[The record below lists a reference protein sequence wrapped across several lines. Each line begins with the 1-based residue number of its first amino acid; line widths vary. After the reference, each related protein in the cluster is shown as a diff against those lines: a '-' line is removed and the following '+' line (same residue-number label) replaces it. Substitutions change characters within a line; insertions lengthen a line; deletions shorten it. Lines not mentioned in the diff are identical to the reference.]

1 MNWCPL
7 YPTGSSPPLFTSL
20 PPSQSS
26 PLLPTPSPSS
36 LLFFPLSS
44 CPLPFPL
51 APPLSQSALSQSE
64 WRVIREQGEGWA
76 KDFEVF
82 WSSTSLLSNVYNP
95 PLYVEND
102 WPPPNS
108 YYSLVRG
115 CEKQN
120 SSIEGLKQTKKLKKK
135 KRCKFCFSLAF
146 YFLTRLRSSRAS
158 FKGVP
163 HYSWQFAPP
172 SCPWRFS
179 ALLSRLGTSQF
190 FEFFSLTIRKARAIY
205 YLVSFTLRAFVTLS
219 INWNTW

>member
-7 YPTGSSPPLFTSL
+7 YPTGSSPPLFMSL

-76 KDFEVF
+76 KDFAVF

-102 WPPPNS
+102 WPPPPIITNPCARVWETEF
-108 YYSLVRG
+108 LNWRPKANTKI
-115 CEKQN
+115 EKKN
-120 SSIEGLKQTKKLKKK
+120 DV
-135 KRCKFCFSLAF
+135 
-146 YFLTRLRSSRAS
+146 S
-158 FKGVP
+158 FVFP
-163 HYSWQFAPP
+163 
-172 SCPWRFS
+172 
-179 ALLSRLGTSQF
+179 LLSISW
-190 FEFFSLTIRKARAIY
+190 
-205 YLVSFTLRAFVTLS
+205 LVSGRLERLLKVYRTTHDNLRPHPALGDFPRF
-219 INWNTW
+219 

>member
-7 YPTGSSPPLFTSL
+7 YPTGSSPPLFMSL

-26 PLLPTPSPSS
+26 SLLPTPSPSS
-36 LLFFPLSS
+36 LLFLPLSS

-76 KDFEVF
+76 KDFAVF

-102 WPPPNS
+102 WPPPPIITNP
-108 YYSLVRG
+108 LCEGVRNRIPQLKALS
-115 CEKQN
+115 KQKN
-120 SSIEGLKQTKKLKKK
+120 RKK

-163 HYSWQFAPP
+163 HYPGQFAPP

-179 ALLSRLGTSQF
+179 ALLSRLGTS
-190 FEFFSLTIRKARAIY
+190 
-205 YLVSFTLRAFVTLS
+205 
-219 INWNTW
+219 